1 MELESVE
8 DKIKIFARRCKN
20 SLNFTNLI
28 VFSRTRSYG
37 IPFTMEMKRKN
48 IGGNRVRKLD
58 V

>member
-20 SLNFTNLI
+20 SFNFTNLI

-48 IGGNRVRKLD
+48 IGGNRGIE
-58 V
+58 